1 MRKTASQLAGSSAI
15 LGLALMIT
23 MTSPT
28 WAGREEVK
36 RARSWSYQLT
46 GDLSSTKRSNSDIA
60 VLDPDLAGDASKY
73 RTKPN
78 GGSRQVIAYIS
89 IGEAEVGRA
98 YMKGSSQSWNTGIT
112 QGWAGNYATR
122 FWQPEW
128 KAIVKSRVR
137 QALGKG
143 YDGIF
148 LDRVDT
154 YERVKPP
161 SGSARQE
168 MINFVKEVAAEARS
182 AKSGAVVLVQNGE
195 ELLNDKSYVAAIDGM
210 AKEDLYHGI
219 QHRGERNSSSD
230 VNWSRSYLKNFK
242 AQGKAV
248 LVVEYLS
255 GSTADKVADEARRD
269 GFIPYTKAPRNL
281 QHVID

>member
-1 MRKTASQLAGSSAI
+1 MRRITSPSATSMAI
-15 LGLALMIT
+15 LGLALAIA
-23 MTSPT
+23 MTDSAI
-28 WAGREEVK
+28 AGREEVK

-60 VLDPDLAGDASKY
+60 VLDPDLAGDAAKF
-73 RTKPN
+73 RMKPN
-78 GGSRQVIAYIS
+78 GGTRQVIAYVS

-98 YMKGSSQSWNTGIT
+98 YMKSSSQSWNTGIT

-128 KAIVKSRVR
+128 KAIVKARVR
-137 QALGKG
+137 EALGKG
-143 YDGIF
+143 FDGIF

-168 MINFVKEVAAEARS
+168 MINLVKEVAAAAKS
-182 AKSGAVVLVQNGE
+182 AKGGAVVLVQNGE

-219 QHRGERNSSSD
+219 QHRGERNSTAN
-230 VNWSRSYLKNFK
+230 VNWSRSYLQSFK

-255 GSTADKVADEARRD
+255 GSIADKVADEARRD

-281 QHVID
+281 QYVND